1 MGQNFCRRSKII
13 LDESARISKEV
24 QVKNDEA
31 EVGYVEELKSRGMTV
46 NDDVDTN
53 AFREKMLP
61 VYDKWEKD
69 VIWEKS

>member
-1 MGQNFCRRSKII
+1 
-13 LDESARISKEV
+13 
-24 QVKNDEA
+24 
-31 EVGYVEELKSRGMTV
+31 MTV

-69 VIWEKS
+69 VFGKELMDIYRKASGW